1 VLPCDFVISIDL
13 ESAYYHVDVAK
24 ATDKCF
30 LDFSVHGI
38 TMQPQR
44 IVNEICPGRLRG
56 DDLARSEQIVDAVA
70 VAVALVVRC
79 HSPKAPRRR
88 PCSGLIRGL
97 ANCSGDSLADC
108 LSNCL
113 DDCLVTVLLT
123 VSPTASTT
131 VSRQS

>member
-1 VLPCDFVISIDL
+1 MLPCDFVISIDL

-24 ATDKCF
+24 ATDN
-30 LDFSVHGI
+30 G
-38 TMQPQR
+38 